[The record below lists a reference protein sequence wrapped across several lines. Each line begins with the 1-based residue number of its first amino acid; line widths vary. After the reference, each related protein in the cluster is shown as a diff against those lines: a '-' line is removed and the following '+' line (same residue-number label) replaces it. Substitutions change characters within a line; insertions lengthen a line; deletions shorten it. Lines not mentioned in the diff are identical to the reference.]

1 MKIRVTG
8 LLVEGDKILLL
19 NQDTDNG
26 RSWSLPGGK
35 VEEYEPLDAALIREM
50 REETGLEVAV
60 KKLAYVCDY
69 FSDTAHIVHMTFM
82 VERVGGTVGDIADN
96 VDTKEI
102 RGVEFVALHE
112 LQDKGFSKRFQDLAV
127 NDFPGS
133 GNYMGP
139 KSRIGL

>member
-35 VEEYEPLDAALIREM
+35 VEEGEQLDAALSREM

-60 KKLAYVCDY
+60 KQLVYVCDY
-69 FSDTAHIVHMTFM
+69 FSDTTHIVHMTFM
-82 VERVGGTVGDIADN
+82 VERTGGTVGDITEG
-96 VDTKEI
+96 VDTKVI
-102 RGVEFVALHE
+102 RGVEFVPLHE
-112 LQDKGFSKRFQDLAV
+112 LQDKGFSERFQELAV
-127 NDFPGS
+127 QGFPGAGS
-133 GNYMGP
+133 YMGL
-139 KSRIGL
+139 KSNIGL